1 MNNLQFVKTSKGV
14 DIRLGGG
21 GYLSANGTP
30 IATYPI
36 GTIVENVD
44 PNFSPA
50 KEYGGTW
57 ERFGQGKVLVGFD
70 ENDADFNWVKLL
82 DENGNEVLDE
92 NGDPI
97 FNTGGE
103 KNHTLNLNEMP
114 SHTHNLP
121 SGTSSING
129 SEYAIN
135 VYMNTGYWNGNTNE
149 MIHPTGGD
157 QPHNNLQPYVVVYRW
172 RRVA

>member
-1 MNNLQFVKTSKGV
+1 MNNLQFVKTSKGI
-14 DIRLGGG
+14 DIRLGG

-44 PNFSPA
+44 PDFSPA

-70 ENDADFNWVKLL
+70 ENDADFNWVTKEE
-82 DENGNEVLDE
+82 DGAT
-92 NGDPI
+92 I

-103 KNHTLNLNEMP
+103 KTHTLSESEMP
-114 SHTHNLP
+114 HHSHAQRVLNTYGSNLYGYAHDM
-121 SGTSSING
+121 SRMYSTNYTNSINTAGAGG
-129 SEYAIN
+129 SQA
-135 VYMNTGYWNGNTNE
+135 
-149 MIHPTGGD
+149 
-157 QPHNNLQPYVVVYRW
+157 HNNLQPYAVVYRW

>member
-14 DIRLGGG
+14 DIRLGG

-44 PNFSPA
+44 PDYSPA

-70 ENDADFNWVKLL
+70 ENDADFN
-82 DENGNEVLDE
+82 EVLK
-92 NGDPI
+92 
-97 FNTGGE
+97 TGGE
-103 KNHTLNLNEMP
+103 KTHTLSESEMP
-114 SHTHNLP
+114 RHSHAQRVLNTYGSNLY
-121 SGTSSING
+121 GYAHDMNRMYNTNYTNSINTAGAGG
-129 SEYAIN
+129 SQA
-135 VYMNTGYWNGNTNE
+135 
-149 MIHPTGGD
+149 
-157 QPHNNLQPYVVVYRW
+157 HNNLQPYVVVYRW
-172 RRVA
+172 QRVA

>member
-1 MNNLQFVKTSKGV
+1 MDKLQFVKNSNGI
-14 DIRLGGG
+14 DIRLGG

-44 PNFSPA
+44 PDFSPA

-70 ENDADFNWVKLL
+70 ENDADFN
-82 DENGNEVLDE
+82 EVLK
-92 NGDPI
+92 
-97 FNTGGE
+97 TGGE
-103 KNHTLNLNEMP
+103 KSHTLKPNEMP

-149 MIHPTGGD
+149 IIHPTGGD

>member
-1 MNNLQFVKTSKGV
+1 M
-14 DIRLGGG
+14 
-21 GYLSANGTP
+21 SANGTP

-44 PNFSPA
+44 PNYSPA

-70 ENDADFNWVKLL
+70 ENDADFN
-82 DENGNEVLDE
+82 EVLK
-92 NGDPI
+92 
-97 FNTGGE
+97 TGGE
-103 KNHTLNLNEMP
+103 KTHTLIVSEMP
-114 SHTHNLP
+114 SHTHRPKSSTRITAGNNAYVSVL
-121 SGTSSING
+121 TSPDFDATTTS
-129 SEYAIN
+129 A
-135 VYMNTGYWNGNTNE
+135 
-149 MIHPTGGD
+149 TGGD

>member
-1 MNNLQFVKTSKGV
+1 MNNMQFVKTSKGV
-14 DIRLGGG
+14 DIRLGG

-44 PNFSPA
+44 PDFSPA

-70 ENDADFNWVKLL
+70 ENDADFN
-82 DENGNEVLDE
+82 EVLK
-92 NGDPI
+92 
-97 FNTGGE
+97 TGGE
-103 KNHTLNLNEMP
+103 KMHTLSVAEMP
-114 SHTHNLP
+114 SHNHSLLS
-121 SGTSSING
+121 SGGGGSISTWGAAVSKSGNAWDM
-129 SEYAIN
+129 YAI
-135 VYMNTGYWNGNTNE
+135 E
-149 MIHPTGGD
+149 AKGGSAA
-157 QPHNNLQPYVVVYRW
+157 HNNLQPYVVVYRW